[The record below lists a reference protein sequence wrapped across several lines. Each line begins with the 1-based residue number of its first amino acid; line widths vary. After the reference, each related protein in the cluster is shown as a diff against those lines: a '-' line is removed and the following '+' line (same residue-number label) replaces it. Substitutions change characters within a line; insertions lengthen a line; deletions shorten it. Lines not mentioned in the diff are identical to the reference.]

1 MRRFL
6 ILGGVLV
13 LVVAAGAWFLLGN
26 SYTVKVALPSATNIV
41 KGGTLQLNGWDA
53 GEVKSI
59 EARDDQ
65 AILTLSIKREY
76 APLHEGTVITVPWKA
91 VLGER
96 IVEITDGPA
105 TNATIPDGGLIKGQM
120 AKPTEVDQVL
130 NALDAPTLKHL
141 TGLVGQLDTTFSGH
155 EADLNATLN
164 AAGPALQ
171 SLGGVLDALGTDGP
185 AIQELAVQLDKLTG
199 AFANHQTDVRSI
211 VSELTRLTSLAASR
225 QDKFR
230 DALHELPPTLRAA
243 KGTLDKVPPVAD
255 KTIPLL
261 NDLEPGTRRLKHVA
275 NNLNP
280 LLHDLRPAIRDL
292 RPTLRDLS
300 RLLDRTPGLLRNVNQ
315 TLPDLSD
322 SLQWL
327 QNPVNFLRPFTPEAM
342 GWLSNWDSMFPIN
355 GNGRM
360 ARINVQQGLGEFNN
374 NPGLVPPGYRMTPYQ
389 VPGQLG
395 GTPWTDAFGSG
406 VR

>member
-315 TLPDLSD
+315 TLPGLSD

-360 ARINVQQGLGEFNN
+360 IRVHVQQGLGVVDN
-374 NPGLVPPGYRMTPYQ
+374 NPGVVPPGYRLDPYQ